1 VDVGSIAKV
10 LSCAHEWCSSTGGN
24 WDVMRPGHIQ
34 HLKRV
39 FADLLES
46 GIAIN
51 ACDAEDLDLWI
62 AGRVENGKGV
72 IDAGVNIK
80 NYVYGQVSRHFLSS

>member
-1 VDVGSIAKV
+1 MTRVAKFAG
-10 LSCAHEWCSSTGGN
+10 CAHEWLIGPGGN
-24 WDVMRPGHIQ
+24 WDAGSPGHIQ

-51 ACDAEDLDLWI
+51 ASDAEDLDLWI